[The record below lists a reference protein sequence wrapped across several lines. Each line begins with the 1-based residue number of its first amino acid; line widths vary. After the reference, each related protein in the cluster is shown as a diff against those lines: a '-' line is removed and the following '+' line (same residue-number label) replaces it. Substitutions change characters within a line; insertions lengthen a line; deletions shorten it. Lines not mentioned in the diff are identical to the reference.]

1 MPTSLKIETNKTILF
16 AGLSALMI
24 SAALWVVLYLY
35 THVPEKWLSG
45 LAPQIVAG
53 SSFSLVRGAGQTT
66 AEALTIHQTGEDEV
80 AIAAYQ
86 TYGIRAEDFPAV
98 EWRMASFGPPPDAFL
113 LWRTAENPGATFTR
127 PLQWRGAHPASLIMS
142 DEPDWRGEIT
152 GLALVLRGKLN
163 APLVLYN
170 VKLRP
175 VNARTALADL
185 ISGWT
190 SREAWHGGSINY
202 IYGGRAEASIAIVP
216 AAALWA
222 MLAIGIYAAW
232 RKWRKRSLNL
242 CLIAALILI
251 AWLVVDLRWQANLLS
266 NLQETYARYAG
277 KTWLE
282 KHRAAEDGDLFDFIQ
297 AVKIKLGA
305 SPARV
310 FMFSDFDYFRG
321 RGAYHLYPHNV
332 YYLIKDSTLPPL
344 GILRKGDNLV
354 FYQKRDIAYH
364 PERKELLWNGQP
376 LPVELI
382 LFSQGNAYFKV
393 R

>member
-1 MPTSLKIETNKTILF
+1 MLTSLKIETNKIIFFT
-16 AGLSALMI
+16 GLVALMI
-24 SAALWVVLYLY
+24 SAALLIVAYLY
-35 THVPEKWLSG
+35 THVPEKWLSSV
-45 LAPQIVAG
+45 APQIIAG
-53 SSFSLVRGAGQTT
+53 SSFSLVRGTGQTT
-66 AEALTIHQTGEDEV
+66 AEALTVHQTGEDGV

-86 TYGIRAEDFPAV
+86 TYGIRAEDFPVV
-98 EWRMASFGPPPDAFL
+98 ELNMASVSPPPEAFV

-127 PLQWRGAHPASLIMS
+127 PLRWRGAHPASLAMS

-152 GLALVLRGKLN
+152 GLALVVRGKLS
-163 APLVLYN
+163 APLILYN

-185 ISGWT
+185 ISDWT
-190 SREAWHGGSINY
+190 SREVWHGGSINF
-202 IYGGRAEASIAIVP
+202 IYGGRAEANMAIVP
-216 AAALWA
+216 AAALWSL
-222 MLAIGIYAAW
+222 LAIGIYVAW
-232 RKWRKRSLNL
+232 HKWRKRSLNL
-242 CLIAALILI
+242 NLITALILI

-277 KTWLE
+277 KTWIE

-310 FMFSDFDYFRG
+310 FMFSDFDYLRG
-321 RGAYHLYPHNV
+321 RGAYHLYPQNV

-344 GILRKGDNLV
+344 GTLRKGDNLV
-354 FYQKRDIAYH
+354 FYQKRGVTYH
-364 PERKELLWNGQP
+364 PERKELLWNGQA

-382 LFSQGNAYFKV
+382 LFSKGNAYFKV